1 MTALKNKDRDR
12 REKISIFDANI
23 FLTGIDF
30 NIFDEI
36 IFTTPG
42 IINEIKINKTHRSI
56 LNKIQVAI
64 ETKKL
69 RVRIPE
75 KKYIQE
81 IERKSMITGDFNA
94 LSREDKDLLALALEL
109 REESDQNIRMYTND
123 YSIENVCSKL
133 NIPFSPIFKE
143 GIKKMI
149 IWEIYCPFCKQIY
162 NTDDLSKNCERCGS
176 PLKRRPNRNKH

>member
-1 MTALKNKDRDR
+1 MTVLKNNNRDNK
-12 REKISIFDANI
+12 EDISIFDTNI

-30 NIFDEI
+30 NIFNEI
-36 IFTTPG
+36 IYTTPS
-42 IINEIKINKTHRSI
+42 IINEIKINKTHRNI

-69 RVRIPE
+69 RLKIPK

-94 LSREDKDLLALALEL
+94 LSREDKELLALTLEL
-109 REESDQNIRMYTND
+109 LKESGHLVRIYTND
-123 YSIENVCSKL
+123 YSMENVCSKL